1 MKIAVMG
8 AGALGCYYGGRLL
21 QAGRDVSFVA
31 RGAHLE
37 ALKREGLRIES
48 PLGDAHLPK
57 INATSDPGDIG
68 PVDMVFFLV
77 KLYDTEDAAQVMSPL
92 LGPETA
98 VVSFQNGIDGWQR
111 IGSLV
116 GEDRVI
122 GGLAVIPA
130 DIKAPGV
137 VRHNGP
143 FAKLVFGEF
152 DGRISERCQA
162 LAATLDVDGIEA
174 LLVDNIDVRIWE
186 KLVILSALSAITTL
200 TRLPIGAIL
209 AEERSRALFR
219 AAIDETHAVGRKAC
233 PALGES
239 VADKSF
245 AFAEQMPR
253 HMRASMLD
261 DLERGKRLELD
272 DLSGAVVRLGKAH
285 GVPTPV
291 HAMVQAALSPYRNG
305 QAASAG

>member
-1 MKIAVMG
+1 MKIAIMG
-8 AGALGCYYGGRLL
+8 AGALGCYYGGRML

-37 ALKREGLRIES
+37 ALQRDGLKIES
-48 PLGDAHLPK
+48 PLGDGHLPDIK
-57 INATSDPGDIG
+57 ATSDPGEIG
-68 PVDMVFFLV
+68 PVDMILFMV
-77 KLYDTEDAAQVMSPL
+77 KLYDTEDAARAMAPM
-92 LGPETA
+92 LGTETG

-111 IGSLV
+111 IGAVV
-116 GEDRVI
+116 GAARVI

-130 DIKAPGV
+130 DIRAPGV

-152 DGRISERCQA
+152 DGRRSERCQA
-162 LAATLDVDGIEA
+162 LATALDVEGIEA

-186 KLVILSALSAITTL
+186 KLVVLSALSAITTL

-209 AEERSRALFR
+209 ADERSRALFR

-233 PALGES
+233 PALGEN

-245 AFAEQMPR
+245 GFAEQMPW

-261 DLERGKRLELD
+261 DLERGKRLELE
-272 DLSGAVVRLGKAH
+272 DLSGAVVRLGKEH

-291 HAMVQAALSPYRNG
+291 HAMVQAALSPHRNG
-305 QAASAG
+305 PPASAG

>member
-37 ALKREGLRIES
+37 ALKRNGLKIES
-48 PLGDAHLPK
+48 PLGDAHLPE
-57 INATSDPGDIG
+57 ITATSEPAEIG

-77 KLYDTEDAAQVMSPL
+77 KLYDTEDAAQAMSPL

-98 VVSFQNGIDGWQR
+98 VVSFQNGIDSWQR

-152 DGRISERCQA
+152 DGRTSERCQA
-162 LAATLDVDGIEA
+162 LVKALDVDGIEA

-200 TRLPIGAIL
+200 TRLPIGAI
-209 AEERSRALFR
+209 RRDPMSVKLFES
-219 AAIDETHAVGRKAC
+219 AIVETHAVGRAAC
-233 PALGES
+233 PALAEDAGER
-239 VADKSF
+239 ALKLAMGFPD
-245 AFAEQMPR
+245 Q
-253 HMRASMLD
+253 MRASMLD

-272 DLSGAVVRLGKAH
+272 DLSGAVVRLGERH
-285 GVPTPV
+285 NVPTPV
-291 HAMVQAALSPYRNG
+291 HRVVQQALHPYADGRG
-305 QAASAG
+305 G